1 MMELLLLGLGLVT
14 VAGIGVAL
22 VEALVRRAELGAAL
36 LLASTVLN
44 AVLVNRVPAL
54 TLPGGI
60 RVLVHDAAFGLLLG
74 AALLRLLRTPRFSVF
89 QRWAL
94 LLAGVLL
101 LSLARGMLAFGLER
115 SVAEFRLYISFVAG
129 MLYFASFPP
138 SAWLSDRIG
147 ALWLAFSVPM
157 LVLVGLRWL
166 DNLAGIDLGVP
177 PEVFGADAALR
188 VLDGPYTFM
197 LAVAAMLTAPFWRL
211 RDERARRLT
220 RLGMLLLLVV
230 LLLNRR
236 TVYLALLVGIA
247 VLMLRQRRLG
257 RREMAV
263 AVGALLV
270 FAGVYLS
277 VAGTDTEQPLASSAV
292 SRGTFDWRVE
302 GWTSLLKSWS
312 DNPAHWLVGE
322 PFGSGFVRTVGGAE
336 QASEPHNFYLT
347 TLLRSG
353 LVGLLALLALTV
365 GLLRALWRAQGTGPG
380 LLAPGLFP
388 ALLAMQAVWCVTWLP
403 GIEQGIITGLAVA
416 LAAGQADGQAPFPR
430 LSRRPVPPPRTA
442 AR

>member
-1 MMELLLLGLGLVT
+1 MIGLLALGLGLVAL
-14 VAGIGVAL
+14 AGIGVAL
-22 VEALVRRAELGAAL
+22 VEALTRRAELGAAL

-44 AVLVNRVPAL
+44 AALISRVPAL

-60 RVLVHDAAFGLLLG
+60 RVLVHDVAFALLLG
-74 AALLRLLRTPRFSVF
+74 AAVLRLLRTPRFSPS

-101 LSLARGMLAFGLER
+101 LSLARGMLAFGVER

-138 SAWLSDRIG
+138 SAWLSDRVG
-147 ALWLAFSVPM
+147 TLWLAFSVPM
-157 LVLVGLRWL
+157 VALVGARWL

-197 LAVAAMLTAPFWRL
+197 LAVAVMLTAPFWRL
-211 RDERARRLT
+211 REERARRLT
-220 RLGMLLLLVV
+220 RVGALLLLVV

-236 TVYLALLVGIA
+236 TVYLAMLVGIA
-247 VLMLRQRRLG
+247 VLMLRRRRLG

-263 AVGALLV
+263 AVGALLATIGV
-270 FAGVYLS
+270 FLS
-277 VAGTDTEQPLASSAV
+277 FAGTDSGQPLASSAV
-292 SRGTFDWRVE
+292 STGTLDWRVE
-302 GWTSLLKSWS
+302 GWTSLLDSWS
-312 DNPAHWLVGE
+312 ENPAHWLAGE
-322 PFGSGFVRTVGGAE
+322 PFGSGFARTVEGAE

-353 LVGLLALLALTV
+353 LVGLLALLALSV
-365 GLLRALWRAQGTGPG
+365 GLVRALWRARETGPG
-380 LLAPGLFP
+380 LLAPGVFP
-388 ALLAMQAVWCVTWLP
+388 ALLAMQAVWYFTWLP

-416 LAAGQADGQAPFPR
+416 LAAARADGQAPFPR
-430 LSRRPVPPPRTA
+430 LGRRPAPAPVVTG
-442 AR
+442 